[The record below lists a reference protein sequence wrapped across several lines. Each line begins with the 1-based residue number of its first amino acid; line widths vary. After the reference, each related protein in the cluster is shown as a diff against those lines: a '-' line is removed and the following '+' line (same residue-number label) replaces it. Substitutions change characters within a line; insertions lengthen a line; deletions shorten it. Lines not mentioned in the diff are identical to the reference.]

1 MNPLHTHGAPLLILV
16 FISTHVFFQLVS
28 SRAFTLREK
37 IKVTVYVLTAFF
49 GGVFSGTT
57 RFFAIQ

>member
-1 MNPLHTHGAPLLILV
+1 MNSLHTHGAPLPILV
-16 FISTHVFFQLVS
+16 FISTHVFFHTVS
-28 SRAFTLREK
+28 LHASPLREK
-37 IKVTVYVLTAFF
+37 IKVTVYVLAAFF